1 MRCTNGEVISA
12 TSLRNLVMTYGSVTE
27 KEINIFKSI
36 VGAEKVSTGESVLE
50 LHSKDESFHERSRP
64 EVVVFPKSSGEIS
77 KILVVANEKR
87 IPVTPW
93 GAGTSLEGNPMPSRG
108 GIVLDL
114 QEMNRIL
121 EEREGDFQ
129 VVVEPGVVY
138 KELNRRFAKKGLF
151 FPPDPGAPATIGGMV
166 ANNASGIQTL
176 KYGATKDYVL
186 RLEVVLPSGE
196 IFRTGSNAVK
206 TSSGYDL
213 CRLFTG
219 SEGTLGV
226 ITQITLRLAPLPSH
240 FTAVLVNFNSLEDA
254 THAIYEIMCTGIVP
268 AALEFLDGNVIEAIN
283 LFKNTELE
291 EKPTLFMEFHGSN
304 EAGLKEELSLVEEI
318 CTSHDSSLYE
328 AGIGREERD
337 RLWQARY
344 DTFESMKNANKGMEI
359 IIIDTAVP
367 LSKYPEMVAF
377 ARNEALSKGVKGYV
391 FGHAGSGNLHMGLV
405 KDPNDKKQAETGMIV
420 NDAIVGCAI
429 DLGGTATGEH
439 GVGIGKRKF
448 MAHEHGQS
456 LEVMKRIKR
465 LFDPNG
471 IMNPEKI
478 FL

>member
-1 MRCTNGEVISA
+1 
-12 TSLRNLVMTYGSVTE
+12 MTYGNVT
-27 KEINIFKSI
+27 KDDIATLKSI
-36 VGAEKVSTGESVLE
+36 VGSERVSTGESVIE
-50 LHSKDESFHERSRP
+50 LHSKDESFHKRCMS
-64 EVVVFPKSSGEIS
+64 EVVIFPKSRDDIK
-77 KILVVANEKR
+77 KIIKIANEKK

-93 GAGTSLEGNPMPSRG
+93 GAGTSLEGNPMPSMG
-108 GIVLDL
+108 GIVLDM
-114 QEMNRIL
+114 QQMNRIL

-138 KELNRRFAKKGLF
+138 KEMNKKFSKKGLF

-176 KYGATKDYVL
+176 KYGATKDYVM
-186 RLEVVLPSGE
+186 RLEVVLPTGE
-196 IFRTGSNAVK
+196 IVEVGSNAVK

-226 ITQITLRLAPLPSH
+226 ITRITLRLAPLPQH
-240 FTAVLVNFNSLEDA
+240 FTAVLVNFNSVEE
-254 THAIYEIMCTGIVP
+254 TTQSIYQIMCTGIIP

-283 LFKNTELE
+283 IYKNTELE

-304 EAGLKEELSLVEEI
+304 QTGLKEELSLVEEI
-318 CTSHDSSLYE
+318 CTSNGCSLYE

-337 RLWQARY
+337 RLWEARY
-344 DTFESMKNANKGMEI
+344 DTFESMKNANRGMEI

-367 LSKYPEMVAF
+367 LSKYPKMVEF
-377 ARNEALSKGVKGYV
+377 ARNEAISKGIKGYV
-391 FGHAGSGNLHMGLV
+391 FGHAGSGNLHMGLI
-405 KDPNDKKQAETGMIV
+405 KDPNDKDQAERGMGV
-420 NDAIVGCAI
+420 NDAIVNCAI

-448 MAHEHGQS
+448 MVREHGDS
-456 LEVMKRIKR
+456 LEIMKRIKSV
-465 LFDPNG
+465 LDPNG
-471 IMNPEKI
+471 IMNPGKI
-478 FL
+478 FF

>member
-1 MRCTNGEVISA
+1 MA
-12 TSLRNLVMTYGSVTE
+12 YGSVT
-27 KEINIFKSI
+27 KEEIAIFKSI
-36 VGAEKVSTGESVLE
+36 VDPKKVSTGESVIE
-50 LHSKDESFHERSRP
+50 LHSKDESFHKRCRA
-64 EVVVFPKSSGEIS
+64 EVVIFPKSSDEIS
-77 KILVVANEKR
+77 KILMVANERK

-93 GAGTSLEGNPMPSRG
+93 GAGTSLEGNPMPCLG
-108 GIVLDL
+108 GVVLDV

-121 EEREGDFQ
+121 EEKEGDFQ
-129 VVVEPGVVY
+129 VVVEPGVIY
-138 KELNRRFAKKGLF
+138 TELNKRFAKKGLF

-166 ANNASGIQTL
+166 ANNASGVQTL
-176 KYGATKDYVL
+176 KYGGTKDYVMK
-186 RLEVVLPSGE
+186 LEVVLPTGE
-196 IFRTGSNAVK
+196 VIKVGSNAVK
-206 TSSGYDL
+206 SSSGYDI

-226 ITQITLRLAPLPSH
+226 ITEITLRLAPLPSH
-240 FTAVLVNFNSLEDA
+240 FTAVLVNFDSVEDA
-254 THAIYEIMCTGIVP
+254 TQSIYQIMCTGIVP
-268 AALEFLDGNVIEAIN
+268 AALEFLDGNVIGAIN
-283 LFKNTELE
+283 LFKNAQLE

-304 EAGLKEELSLVEEI
+304 EVGLKEELSLIEEI
-318 CTSHDSSLYE
+318 CNFNDCSLYK

-367 LSKYPEMVAF
+367 LSKYPEMVDF
-377 ARNEALSKGVKGYV
+377 ARNEALAKGVKGYV

-405 KDPNDKKQAETGMIV
+405 KDPNDMKQGETGMMV
-420 NDAIVGCAI
+420 NDAIVKCAI

-456 LEVMKRIKR
+456 LEVMKRIKT
-465 LFDPNG
+465 LLDPNG
-471 IMNPEKI
+471 IMNPGKI
-478 FL
+478 FFQP